1 MANNLKRFMNASVG
15 TSLETV
21 YTVPSNKNSIVIGCL
36 LCNKTGSG
44 ITADI
49 QIDTSLSGS
58 GDADV
63 YLVKGVQI
71 PGGSSLEIMEG
82 KIVLTHDG
90 SNGDVL
96 RALASATSSLDVVVS
111 VLEDV
116 A

>member
-1 MANNLKRFMNASVG
+1 MANNFKRFMNASVG

-21 YTVPSNKNSIVIGCL
+21 YTVPSNKNSIIIGCL

-44 ITADI
+44 ITADVF
-49 QIDTSLSGS
+49 IDTALSGA
-58 GDADV
+58 GNADI

-82 KIVLTHDG
+82 KVVLTHDG

-96 RALASATSSLDVVVS
+96 RAIASTGSALDIVVS